1 MDRVLLAIVHER
13 LDATGASG
21 DWPYLVLAACEG
33 PGALGQV
40 LGGGRAAA
48 DTQRRL
54 SDIVDQPVE
63 APGAYLKS
71 ITIEGFR
78 GIGPR
83 QTLELVPGP
92 GLTVIAGRNGSGKSS
107 FAEGLEILLTGSNWR
122 WVHRS
127 KVWQQGWRNLH
138 HADRVEVAAE
148 FAVEGEPGSTRLS
161 RTWPAS
167 AELTESREEV
177 VLPSGIRTTS
187 EAIGWAASAET
198 YRPLLSYNE
207 LGAMF
212 EGRPTEF
219 HDALAAILGLADLDA
234 AGRLLRDERI
244 ARDRALDAAKTS
256 LAELLPR
263 LIESG
268 DERAQKVVAALRGR
282 TWDLLAAESV
292 LDGQASAGQ
301 DGKELA
307 LLRDLAGLI
316 APDEDVVLEATER
329 ARDAIASLS
338 AVAATPAGDAR
349 RLAGLLRDALVYHAA
364 HGDGDCPVCGQ
375 RAALNVKWRS
385 TAETEVRRLADLA
398 TDAEEAEKAG
408 REAMHQLA
416 LVLSSPPA
424 ALDRAGRV
432 GIDAEPAR
440 AAWARYADAPRG
452 DLAALADHLD
462 ETVGPL
468 RQAVDE
474 LRRMAAAEL
483 ARREDV
489 WRPIARDLAA
499 WLPIANP
506 AVDGARPTVDLKR
519 AETWLKSTSSE
530 IRAQRFGP
538 VAQSA
543 KRHWELLRTASSV
556 ELDRVVLEGT
566 GPMRRVTVDV
576 TVDGI
581 EGAAL
586 GVMSQGELHAM
597 ALSLFLPRATLPE
610 SPFRFVV
617 IDDPV
622 QSMDPSRVDGLA
634 SVLDEVARSRQVV
647 VFSHDDRLRESLRRL
662 GIDARVIELTRHEG
676 SIVELRPA
684 LDPVARNLDDA
695 DAIARTPELPV
706 LVARQ
711 VVPGFCRAAIEATCI
726 EVIRRRRI
734 GAGEP
739 HAGVEQLLEVNPSL
753 NARMALALW
762 NDPGRGGEV
771 AGRVRSWGEGA
782 ADAWGISNR
791 GAHAGYGGDLVELV
805 RSTRML
811 CRRIRDVH

>member
-13 LDATGASG
+13 LDATKASG

-48 DTQRRL
+48 DAQRRL
-54 SDIVDQPVE
+54 TDIVHEPVE

-71 ITIEGFR
+71 IVVEGFR

-83 QTLELVPGP
+83 QTLELLPGP
-92 GLTVIAGRNGSGKSS
+92 GLTLIAGRNGSGKSS

-138 HADRVEVAAE
+138 HADHVEVAAE
-148 FAVEGEPGSTRLS
+148 FAVEGEPGGTRLS
-161 RTWPAS
+161 RTWS
-167 AELTESREEV
+167 NGAELTDSRES
-177 VLPSGIRTTS
+177 VLLPAGTRTTI
-187 EAIGWAASAET
+187 EDIGWAAAAET

-219 HDALAAILGLADLDA
+219 HDALAAILGLGDLDA
-234 AGRLLRDERI
+234 AGHLLRDERI
-244 ARDRALDAAKTS
+244 ARERALDAAKTS
-256 LAELLPR
+256 LAGLLPR
-263 LIESG
+263 LAQSE
-268 DERAQKVVAALRGR
+268 DERARTVAAALRGR
-282 TWDLLAAESV
+282 SWDLASV
-292 LDGQASAGQ
+292 DTVLGGQAQSGADAQ
-301 DGKELA
+301 DLA
-307 LLRDLAGLI
+307 LLRELAGLG
-316 APDEDVVLEATER
+316 APDEDTVLEATEQ
-329 ARDAIASLS
+329 AREAIASLA
-338 AVAATPAGDAR
+338 AVAGTPPGDAR
-349 RLAGLLRDALVYHAA
+349 RLSGLLRDALQYHAA
-364 HGDGDCPVCGQ
+364 HGDGDCPVCGR
-375 RAALNVKWRS
+375 RAALSEAWRS
-385 TAETEVRRLADLA
+385 TAETEVNRLAALA
-398 TDAEEAEKAG
+398 TEAEDADKAG
-408 REAMHQLA
+408 REAMHRLA
-416 LVLSSPPA
+416 LVLSSAPSV
-424 ALDRAGRV
+424 LDRADRV
-432 GIDAEPAR
+432 GIDADAAR
-440 AAWARYADAPRG
+440 TAWARYADAPRG
-452 DLAALADHLD
+452 DLPALANHLD

-468 RQAVDE
+468 RQAVDA
-474 LRRMAAAEL
+474 LRQVAAAEL

-489 WRPIARDLAA
+489 WRPLARDLAA
-499 WLPIANP
+499 WAASAHQAVNGGKPI
-506 AVDGARPTVDLKR
+506 VDLKK

-538 VAQSA
+538 IAQSA
-543 KRHWELLRTASSV
+543 KGLWELLRNASSV
-556 ELDRVVLEGT
+556 ELERVVLEGT

-634 SVLDEVARSRQVV
+634 RVLDEVARSRQLV
-647 VFSHDDRLRESLRRL
+647 VFTHDDRLRESVRRL

-695 DAIARTPELPV
+695 DAIARTPELPA

-711 VVPGFCRAAIEATCI
+711 VVPGFCRAAIESACI
-726 EVIRRRRI
+726 EAIRRRRI
-734 GAGEP
+734 GAGVA
-739 HAGVEQLLEVNPSL
+739 HADVEQLLEANPSL
-753 NARMALALW
+753 NVRMALALW
-762 NDPGRGGEV
+762 DDPGRGGEV
-771 AGRVRSWGEGA
+771 AARVRAWGEGV

-791 GAHAGYGGDLVELV
+791 GAHAGYGGDLAELV
-805 RSTRML
+805 RNARIL
-811 CRRIRDVH
+811 CRRVREVR

>member
-1 MDRVLLAIVHER
+1 MHER
-13 LDATGASG
+13 LDQAKATG
-21 DWPYLVLAACEG
+21 DWPYFVLAACEG
-33 PGALGQV
+33 PMELTQV

-48 DTQRRL
+48 DTRQRL
-54 SDIVDQPVE
+54 SDIFDEPVQ

-78 GIGPR
+78 GIGPK
-83 QTLELVPGP
+83 QTLELEPGP
-92 GLTVIAGRNGSGKSS
+92 GLTLVAGRNGSGKSS
-107 FAEGLEILLTGSNWR
+107 FAEGLEILLTGANWR

-148 FAVEGEPGSTRLS
+148 FAVEDEPGSTRLS
-161 RTWPAS
+161 RSWS
-167 AELTESREEV
+167 NGSDLTDSRESV
-177 VLPSGIRTTS
+177 LLPSGTRTTI
-187 EAIGWAASAET
+187 EEIGWAAAAET

-219 HDALAAILGLADLDA
+219 HDALAAILGLGDLDG

-244 ARDRALDAAKTS
+244 ARERDLDAAKSS
-256 LAELLPR
+256 LAGLLPR
-263 LIESG
+263 LEATE
-268 DERAQKVVAALRGR
+268 DERAQKVLTALRGR
-282 TWDLLAAESV
+282 NWDLAAAETV
-292 LDGQASAGQ
+292 AAGDAQAGQ
-301 DGKELA
+301 DGQDLA
-307 LLRDLAGLI
+307 LLRELVGLT
-316 APDEDVVLEATER
+316 APDEDVVLEATEQ
-329 ARDAIASLS
+329 ARQAIALLA
-338 AVAATPAGDAR
+338 AVAGTPAGDAR
-349 RLAGLLRDALVYHAA
+349 RLAGLLREALAYHEA
-364 HGDGDCPVCGQ
+364 HGDGDCPVCGRQ
-375 RAALNVKWRS
+375 AALNEGWRS
-385 TAETEVRRLADLA
+385 TAETEVNRLAVLA
-398 TDAEEAEKAG
+398 REAEEADKAG

-416 LVLSSPPA
+416 LVLSASAPV
-424 ALDRAGRV
+424 LDRADRV
-432 GIDAEPAR
+432 GIDAAAAR
-440 AAWARYADAPRG
+440 TAWARYADAPRG
-452 DLAALADHLD
+452 DLPALADHLD

-474 LRRMAAAEL
+474 LRQAAAAEL

-489 WRPIARDLAA
+489 WRPLARDLAA
-499 WLPIANP
+499 WLASAHQ
-506 AVDGARPTVDLKR
+506 AVDGAKPIVDLKK
-519 AETWLKSTSSE
+519 AETWLKSTGTE

-538 VAQSA
+538 IAQSA
-543 KRHWELLRTASSV
+543 KGLWELLRTASSV
-556 ELDRVVLEGT
+556 ELERVILEGT

-634 SVLDEVARSRQVV
+634 KVLDEVARSRQVV
-647 VFSHDDRLRESLRRL
+647 VFTHDDRLRESVRRL
-662 GIDARVIELTRHEG
+662 GIDARVIELTRREG
-676 SIVELRPA
+676 SVVELRPA
-684 LDPVARNLDDA
+684 LDPVNRNLDDA
-695 DAIARTPELPV
+695 DAIARTPELPA

-711 VVPGFCRAAIEATCI
+711 VVPGFCRAAIEAACI

-734 GAGEP
+734 GVGEP
-739 HAGVEQLLEVNPSL
+739 HADVERVLEANTSL

-762 NDPGRGGEV
+762 NDPRRGGEV
-771 AGRVRSWGEGA
+771 AGRVRTWGEGI

-791 GAHAGYGGDLVELV
+791 GTHAGYGGDLAELV
-805 RSTRML
+805 RNARTL
-811 CRRIRDVH
+811 CRRVREIN